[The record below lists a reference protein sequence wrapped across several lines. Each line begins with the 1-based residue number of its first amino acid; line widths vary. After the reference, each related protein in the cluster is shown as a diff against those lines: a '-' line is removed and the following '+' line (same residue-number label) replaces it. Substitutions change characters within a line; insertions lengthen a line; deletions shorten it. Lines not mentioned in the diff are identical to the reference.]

1 MLRISTFNVN
11 GIRAGHRR
19 GFLEWYAARSPD
31 VIALQEVRC
40 PLGALPEGAFAGMHA
55 AYDPGTLA
63 GRNGVA
69 VLTRVP
75 PAAVRAWGPTTH
87 LLAPDG
93 MIEDASTGLEPLAR
107 PLREFTAE
115 GRYVEVDLADRPVTV
130 ASLYLPKGGL
140 PAHLQ
145 KPGSMREAPDGGA
158 RYDRKMRFLTGFA
171 RQVDASR
178 RRALAAGRDYLLM
191 GDFNI
196 AHAPLDVVNW
206 KRQHRSE
213 GFLPEERAWLD
224 TLIRPRRLHEVVRRL
239 HPDTQGPYSWWSWL
253 GESFTKDTGWRID
266 LHLATPRLARTALT
280 GGTDRDA
287 ARDARVS
294 DHAPVTVDYD
304 V

>member
-1 MLRISTFNVN
+1 
-11 GIRAGHRR
+11 
-19 GFLEWYAARSPD
+19 
-31 VIALQEVRC
+31 
-40 PLGALPEGAFAGMHA
+40 
-55 AYDPGTLA
+55 
-63 GRNGVA
+63 
-69 VLTRVP
+69 
-75 PAAVRAWGPTTH
+75 VRAWGPTTH

-196 AHAPLDVVNW
+196 AHA
-206 KRQHRSE
+206 RSTSST
-213 GFLPEERAWLD
+213 GSASTAARASSRERAWLD
-224 TLIRPRRLHEVVRRL
+224 TLIRPRRLHDVVRRL
-239 HPDTQGPYSWWSWL
+239 HPDTQGPIRGGPGSASP
-253 GESFTKDTGWRID
+253 SPR
-266 LHLATPRLARTALT
+266 TP
-280 GGTDRDA
+280 GGGST
-287 ARDARVS
+287 S
-294 DHAPVTVDYD
+294 TWPPAPGAHRPHRRHRP
-304 V
+304 

>member
-11 GIRAGHRR
+11 GIRAAHRR

-140 PAHLQ
+140 PAHLH
-145 KPGSMREAPDGGA
+145 KPG
-158 RYDRKMRFLTGFA
+158 
-171 RQVDASR
+171 
-178 RRALAAGRDYLLM
+178 
-191 GDFNI
+191 
-196 AHAPLDVVNW
+196 
-206 KRQHRSE
+206 
-213 GFLPEERAWLD
+213 
-224 TLIRPRRLHEVVRRL
+224 
-239 HPDTQGPYSWWSWL
+239 
-253 GESFTKDTGWRID
+253 
-266 LHLATPRLARTALT
+266 
-280 GGTDRDA
+280 
-287 ARDARVS
+287 
-294 DHAPVTVDYD
+294 
-304 V
+304 